1 MYKHLTTIILLI
13 VLSLPTTAHE
23 FHTSLVQMDY
33 NAKTK
38 SFEIS
43 LRVFSDDMEKAISL
57 SNALNG
63 FRIDKHAEADQ
74 LLEKYLHQMFILKQK
89 GKTLDYKYLGKQI
102 ENDVTWIYIEVPA
115 ANCHSIGVEC
125 KLLTDVFKDQANIV
139 NWQCNGDKKS
149 FLFDKSTT
157 QHITP

>member
-1 MYKHLTTIILLI
+1 MYKHLISCILFLAI
-13 VLSLPTTAHE
+13 SFVSTAHE

-43 LRVFSDDMEKAISL
+43 LRVFSDDMEKAIGL

-63 FRIDKHAEADQ
+63 FRIDKHSEADQ
-74 LLEKYLHQMFILKQK
+74 LLEKYLRQMFILKQK

-139 NWQCNGDKKS
+139 NWQCDSDRKS
-149 FLFDKSTT
+149 FLFDKYTT